1 MLVNLGL
8 ADTNLHARSSTMI
21 YSTLHASASW
31 CGHALKS
38 CTRSCTCVALLS
50 FGRNT
55 ELSDGVA
62 YKHVWSR
69 TGTNLSTCTGHRN
82 SIFMRDRW
90 CRWVSHSFPILHVI
104 IDCHVDGHA
113 FLATRTSPVLRSGGA
128 VAAQARPS
136 AVIDRFPQ
144 TCCFAGTPELSDAT
158 LLLCKHC

>member
-21 YSTLHASASW
+21 YSTWHASASW

-38 CTRSCTCVALLS
+38 CTRYCTCVALLS

-113 FLATRTSPVLRSGGA
+113 FLATRTGPVLRSGGGGRWLRKHA
-128 VAAQARPS
+128 RVPSSIVFLRHVASQAR
-136 AVIDRFPQ
+136 
-144 TCCFAGTPELSDAT
+144 LS
-158 LLLCKHC
+158 